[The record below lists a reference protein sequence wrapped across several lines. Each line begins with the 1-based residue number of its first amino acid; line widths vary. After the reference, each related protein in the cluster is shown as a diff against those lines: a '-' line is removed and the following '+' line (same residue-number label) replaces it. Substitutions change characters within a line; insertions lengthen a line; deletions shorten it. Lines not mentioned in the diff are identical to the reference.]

1 MTKDRIPV
9 FPCQHYLMGG
19 IQVKTNAQ
27 TTVEGLYAAGECTHT
42 GVHGANRLASN
53 SLLEALVY
61 SRSAAENMMEKLKKF
76 GDKPLG
82 KAPSLPDKEGNKLP
96 VGIRTE
102 IRRIMQDT
110 YFVIPK
116 PEKYQ
121 ESFVEVDKIVNDL
134 ITGNYELTADFIE
147 ARSIAIVAG
156 IILDELREGI
166 NL

>member
-1 MTKDRIPV
+1 
-9 FPCQHYLMGG
+9 
-19 IQVKTNAQ
+19 
-27 TTVEGLYAAGECTHT
+27 
-42 GVHGANRLASN
+42 
-53 SLLEALVY
+53 
-61 SRSAAENMMEKLKKF
+61 
-76 GDKPLG
+76 
-82 KAPSLPDKEGNKLP
+82 
-96 VGIRTE
+96 
-102 IRRIMQDT
+102 MQDT